1 MRTILISPGRF
12 AGRMAVLAAALVL
25 FQAAACVG
33 GDTPVVEVTA
43 PAGPVRVGDPFTVV
57 AEVGWDGEGGDL
69 DVGRPSF
76 EVPENL
82 IMSGAVQ
89 ESRTVMLDEGMRST
103 KEYGFV
109 FTAEKE
115 GVVELGPFSLNA
127 KRGDEE
133 FGLTGGM
140 VEIEVVRGQ
149 FGILILGC
157 IAALVVLGIFFYIL
171 RRKRAAY
178 RVTNEGN

>member
-1 MRTILISPGRF
+1 MGTILVTPGRP
-12 AGRMAVLAAALVL
+12 ACGMAVLAAALVL

-33 GDTPVVEVTA
+33 GDRPVVEVTA
-43 PAGPVRVGDPFTVV
+43 PAGPVRVGEPFTVV

-76 EVPENL
+76 EVPESL
-82 IMSGAVQ
+82 IMSAAGQ
-89 ESRTVMLDEGMRST
+89 ESRTVMLEEGSRST
-103 KEYGFV
+103 KEYGLV

-133 FGLTGGM
+133 FGLTGRM
-140 VEIEVVRGQ
+140 VEIEVVGSRRSLWAVVAAAVIV
-149 FGILILGC
+149 FPGIAIL
-157 IAALVVLGIFFYIL
+157 VY
-171 RRKRAAY
+171 RRKMKKKARY
-178 RVTNEGN
+178 